1 MKIVIRN
8 EKEARDFL
16 GDIQG
21 YLIAELMYSKLLQQ
35 PETLRLLLYN
45 KLIEKHNPD

>member
-1 MKIVIRN
+1 VKIVIRN
-8 EKEARDFL
+8 ENEARDFL

-35 PETLRLLLYN
+35 PEPLRLLVYN

>member
-16 GDIQG
+16 GEFQG

-35 PETLRLLLYN
+35 PEPLRRLVYN
-45 KLIEKHNPD
+45 KLIEKHNPV